1 MLDFYKLKELYMTNL
16 EEHIRE
22 GKVDKEILHLLNLIN
37 SLDNYFTTSSC
48 AGRIVLIKTPED
60 LKKQENVFLFKSHQT
75 VKFEDIW
82 KAILENYKKYENIW
96 FKQEPFIIHVVC
108 KDLKSANELLKISS
122 KVGLKHSGIISLKK
136 NKIVIEII
144 GNEKIETIVSKN
156 GRILVNEEY
165 LKELVNEANKKLL
178 RSRVYMGK
186 LYYELIR
193 YLRFSIS

>member
-1 MLDFYKLKELYMTNL
+1 MKNL
-16 EEHIRE
+16 REHIERGRVDRE
-22 GKVDKEILHLLNLIN
+22 VLHILNFIN
-37 SLDNYFTTSSC
+37 SLDGYFTTSSC

-60 LKKQENVFLFKSHQT
+60 LKKQEDVFLFKSHQI

-96 FKQEPFIIHVVC
+96 FKQEPFILHIVC
-108 KDLKSANELLKISS
+108 KDLRHANALLKISS
-122 KVGLKHSGIISLKK
+122 RVGLKHSGIISLKK

-178 RSRVYMGK
+178 RSRIYMGRF
-186 LYYELIR
+186 YYELIR
-193 YLRFSIS
+193 DFKSSI

>member
-1 MLDFYKLKELYMTNL
+1 MLDFYKLKELYIKKL

-48 AGRIVLIKTPED
+48 AGRIVLIKTLED
-60 LKKQENVFLFKSHQT
+60 LKKQEDVFLFKSHQT

-82 KAILENYKKYENIW
+82 KVILENYKKYENIW
-96 FKQEPFIIHVVC
+96 FKQEPFIIHIAC

-156 GRILVNEEY
+156 GRILINEEY

-186 LYYELIR
+186 LYYDFIR
-193 YLRFSIS
+193 YISSPT

>member
-1 MLDFYKLKELYMTNL
+1 MKKL
-16 EEHIRE
+16 EEHIKE
-22 GKVDKEILHLLNLIN
+22 GKVDKEILHILNLIN

-60 LKKQENVFLFKSHQT
+60 LKKQENVFLFKSHQI

-82 KAILENYKKYENIW
+82 NIILENYKKYENIW

-136 NKIVIEII
+136 NKIVVEII

-178 RSRVYMGK
+178 RSRVYMGR
-186 LYYELIR
+186 LYYELIK
-193 YLRFSIS
+193 YFRFSIS